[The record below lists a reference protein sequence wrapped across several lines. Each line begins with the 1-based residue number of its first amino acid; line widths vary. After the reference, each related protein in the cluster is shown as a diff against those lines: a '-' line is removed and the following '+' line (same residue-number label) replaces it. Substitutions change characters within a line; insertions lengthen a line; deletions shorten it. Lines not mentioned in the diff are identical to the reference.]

1 VLRDGASHAAI
12 APLLTIGVGAGM
24 PWGLMDGLSVSVV
37 PKERAGMATGIFST
51 TRVAGECIAL
61 ATVSAILAALTQA
74 RVQSIVRPDTR
85 SADVSEAAARLA
97 AGDLARASALLPH
110 VGRAALQHIYTDA
123 FGLLLAGLTVVT
135 LLCAIA
141 VFVIL
146 GRTRTDDDSSTDRER
161 HAHVMASDRES
172 A

>member
-1 VLRDGASHAAI
+1 
-12 APLLTIGVGAGM
+12 
-24 PWGLMDGLSVSVV
+24 
-37 PKERAGMATGIFST
+37 MATGIFST